1 MNTEF
6 RQIFERE
13 YTWTAGFMRNVRR
26 FGGREA
32 MIYPDTD
39 RRWTYDELNR
49 ESNKFAAAMLR
60 DGLKKGDVIMYQLL
74 NCPEFVFVYVACHKL
89 HTVNAPVSYRLSPG
103 EIAQNIDDSKPRIL
117 LFDSQREKEIL
128 EAVSLATFKPERLIV
143 TDSTSHDNILSYN
156 DYVGSMSTED
166 PVLPYELNIYD
177 ETTRLYTS
185 GTTGRQKGVPLTSVN
200 EVLSSHDVMIH
211 FPMNY
216 RDISMNTTPWFHRGG
231 LHCAGPC
238 PTLYAGGCMVIMSK
252 FNAEKTLDYIGK
264 YHITFVI
271 GVPTVLEDLADAQED
286 RPRDLSSLR
295 GIVTMGSPL
304 EKASCIRYQKT
315 LTHNIFNGYGT
326 TETFWNPF
334 LRPFDLPEYAGSAG
348 ASCIDDDVRVV
359 KVYEDR
365 KAEPWETVAMDGNEV
380 GEVIINTPAKSPYC
394 YYNNPEAT
402 ASKYYKDFIYTND
415 LATWDKKQ
423 FITIVG
429 RKDDM
434 IISSGENIYPT
445 QVEEVLN
452 MNAKVKD
459 CIVTAVPDRVRGQL
473 VTAYVIKSDDSL
485 TVEELD
491 QFCKDSPYIANF
503 KRPRYYRFVEEIPLN
518 ATGKKLHYKIK
529 QTAAKDL
536 EAGLLTKI

>member
-1 MNTEF
+1 
-6 RQIFERE
+6 
-13 YTWTAGFMRNVRR
+13 
-26 FGGREA
+26 
-32 MIYPDTD
+32 
-39 RRWTYDELNR
+39 
-49 ESNKFAAAMLR
+49 
-60 DGLKKGDVIMYQLL
+60 
-74 NCPEFVFVYVACHKL
+74 
-89 HTVNAPVSYRLSPG
+89 
-103 EIAQNIDDSKPRIL
+103 
-117 LFDSQREKEIL
+117 
-128 EAVSLATFKPERLIV
+128 
-143 TDSTSHDNILSYN
+143 
-156 DYVGSMSTED
+156 
-166 PVLPYELNIYD
+166 
-177 ETTRLYTS
+177 
-185 GTTGRQKGVPLTSVN
+185 
-200 EVLSSHDVMIH
+200 
-211 FPMNY
+211 
-216 RDISMNTTPWFHRGG
+216 
-231 LHCAGPC
+231 
-238 PTLYAGGCMVIMSK
+238 
-252 FNAEKTLDYIGK
+252 
-264 YHITFVI
+264 
-271 GVPTVLEDLADAQED
+271 
-286 RPRDLSSLR
+286 
-295 GIVTMGSPL
+295 
-304 EKASCIRYQKT
+304 
-315 LTHNIFNGYGT
+315 
-326 TETFWNPF
+326 
-334 LRPFDLPEYAGSAG
+334 
-348 ASCIDDDVRVV
+348 
-359 KVYEDR
+359 
-365 KAEPWETVAMDGNEV
+365 MDGNEV

>member
-6 RQIFERE
+6 RQVFERQ
-13 YTWTAGFMRNVRR
+13 YTWIAGFMRNVRR
-26 FGGREA
+26 YSGREA
-32 MIYPDTD
+32 MIFPDTD

-60 DGLKKGDVIMYQLL
+60 DGMKKGDVIMYQLL

-117 LFDSQREKEIL
+117 LFDSRRESEIL
-128 EAVSLATFKPERLIV
+128 EAVKIATFKPERLIV
-143 TDSTSHDNILSYN
+143 IDSTSHGNIVSYN
-156 DYVGSMSTED
+156 DYVGSMSTEN

-185 GTTGRQKGVPLTSVN
+185 GTTGRQKGVPLTSIN

-264 YHITFVI
+264 YHISFII

-286 RPRDLSSLR
+286 RPRDLSSLH

-304 EKASCIRYQKT
+304 EKASCIRYQKV
-315 LTHNIFNGYGT
+315 LTNNIFNGYGT
-326 TETFWNPF
+326 TETFWNTF
-334 LRPFDLPEYAGSAG
+334 LRPFDLPEYAGTAG
-348 ASCIDDDVRVV
+348 ASCIDDEVRVV
-359 KVYEDR
+359 KVYDGHR
-365 KAEPWETVAMDGNEV
+365 AEPDDMVATDGTEV
-380 GEVIINTPAKSPYC
+380 GEVIINSPAKSPYC
-394 YYNNPEAT
+394 YYNNPQET
-402 ASKYYKDFIYTND
+402 EKKYYKDFIYTND
-415 LATWDKKQ
+415 LATWDKNH
-423 FITIVG
+423 FVTIVG

-452 MNAKVKD
+452 MNPKVKD

-473 VTAYVIKSDDSL
+473 VTAYVIKSDESL

-491 QFCKDSPYIANF
+491 NFCKESPYIANF
-503 KRPRYYRFVEEIPLN
+503 KRPRYYRFVEDIPLN

-529 QTAAKDL
+529 QTAAQDL